1 MAIPINNIK
10 SREELVEYLYTCEDA
25 PILNLD
31 FDDVIGEVATAPEA
45 PDIKFDARQEL
56 IKACGRSFRKWE
68 RNMYEQKE
76 VIKSKQKVT
85 EIKE

>member
-1 MAIPINNIK
+1 MAILINNIK

-31 FDDVIGEVATAPEA
+31 FDDVIGEVATAPEVSGK
-45 PDIKFDARQEL
+45 KFDARQEL

-68 RNMYEQKE
+68 KYMFSQN
-76 VIKSKQKVT
+76 
-85 EIKE
+85 